1 MALTGDIVV
10 EDNAVLSLAGNQAD
24 LRAMQSD
31 PQSIVLNGGVLISDF
46 TTGMAIAHTMTVCKS
61 AAAGTVIGSND
72 VVDISSGDDL
82 HIGGSDASQNGVYV
96 VINAGISA

>member
-1 MALTGDIVV
+1 MAEYWI
-10 EDNAVLSLAGNQAD
+10 S
-24 LRAMQSD
+24 
-31 PQSIVLNGGVLISDF
+31 LISPRD
-46 TTGMAIAHTMTVCKS
+46 GDSSYNDGLQIS
-61 AAAGTVIGSND
+61 GSGGTVIGSND

>member
-1 MALTGDIVV
+1 
-10 EDNAVLSLAGNQAD
+10 
-24 LRAMQSD
+24 
-31 PQSIVLNGGVLISDF
+31 
-46 TTGMAIAHTMTVCKS
+46 MAIAHTMTVCKS

-96 VINAGISA
+96 VINGDQRVTLANNNGYLGNTQIASGTLEVSDNSQGTQAQPFSDLHRSPTTQ

>member
-1 MALTGDIVV
+1 
-10 EDNAVLSLAGNQAD
+10 
-24 LRAMQSD
+24 
-31 PQSIVLNGGVLISDF
+31 
-46 TTGMAIAHTMTVCKS
+46 MTVCKS

>member
-1 MALTGDIVV
+1 
-10 EDNAVLSLAGNQAD
+10 
-24 LRAMQSD
+24 
-31 PQSIVLNGGVLISDF
+31 
-46 TTGMAIAHTMTVCKS
+46 MAIAHTMTVCKS